1 MAIPILLTIKQLFV
15 KKDKK
20 SGKVLSGANLGIC
33 TTYKDEKGNYQM
45 RVGESG
51 FCVSANLISGKASTW
66 TSNEKAYSVEG
77 LVAGTYYLVEEKAP
91 EGYDVAEPIL
101 FTLKSDGTIVDKDG
115 KALKDIVSTLKGTCE
130 NIVVFLAS
138 ADEDKIT
145 LPFSNLTCNC
155 SPS

>member
-1 MAIPILLTIKQLFV
+1 M
-15 KKDKK
+15 
-20 SGKVLSGANLGIC
+20 SGANLGIC

-51 FCVSANLISGKASTW
+51 FCVSANLISGESSTW
-66 TSNEKAYSVEG
+66 TSNEKAHSVEG

-115 KALKDIVSTLKGTCE
+115 KVLKDNLLIMYDDVLKSEKTGDLPVLSIILIGALSMAICGGSYYCLIVKDGIGAIKSKF
-130 NIVVFLAS
+130 N
-138 ADEDKIT
+138 K
-145 LPFSNLTCNC
+145 
-155 SPS
+155 